1 MRNKQVGLLAVAVAA
16 IGLALVIGQGMM
28 GAPGSGYGY
37 GYGGMMGAPGSYGG
51 MMGGPGMGMGMMG
64 GPGMS
69 GMMGVYPPGARPIPE
84 EEARRRL
91 SDFAAR
97 VAPGARVK
105 DVMAFSQNYYAQI
118 VDASGR
124 GLAEVLVDRYSGVVF
139 PEPGPNM
146 MWRGAS
152 GYLGARPRY
161 DLEAAKGLALEFLE
175 GYLPKSRIFEE
186 QAFDG
191 YYTFDFGR
199 DSIEGMLSVNAYSG
213 EVWVHTWHGVYL
225 GAGEETH

>member
-1 MRNKQVGLLAVAVAA
+1 MRNQANRKNAVIAA
-16 IGLALVIGQGMM
+16 TVVLVLGLALVFGQGMM
-28 GAPGSGYGY
+28 GGYGAPGAGYGY
-37 GYGGMMGAPGSYGG
+37 GYGGMMG
-51 MMGGPGMGMGMMG
+51 GPGMGMG

-69 GMMGVYPPGARPIPE
+69 GMMGVYPPTARPISE
-84 EEARRRL
+84 DEARRRL
-91 SDFAAR
+91 ADFAAR
-97 VAPGARVK
+97 VAPGAEVK

-118 VDASGR
+118 VDREGR

-152 GYLGARPRY
+152 RYLGTQPRY
-161 DLEAAKGLALEFLE
+161 DIEAAKNLALEFLK
-175 GYLPKSRIFEE
+175 GYLPGSQILEE

-199 DSIEGMLSVNAYSG
+199 KGIEGMLSVNAYSG
-213 EVWVHTWHGVYL
+213 EVWVHTWHGVFL
-225 GAGEETH
+225 GERE

>member
-1 MRNKQVGLLAVAVAA
+1 MKRDLRQRNAVLAAAVVLVLG
-16 IGLALVIGQGMM
+16 IGYVIGQGMM
-28 GAPGSGYGY
+28 GGPGNGYGPMGGPGSGYG
-37 GYGGMMGAPGSYGG
+37 YGG
-51 MMGGPGMGMGMMG
+51 MMGGPGMGMG

-69 GMMGVYPPGARPIPE
+69 GMMGIYPPTARPIAE
-84 EEARRRL
+84 DEAKRRFE
-91 SDFAAR
+91 DFAAR
-97 VAPGARVK
+97 VAPGAKVK

-118 VDASGR
+118 VDEQGR

-152 GYLGARPRY
+152 RYLGTRPRY
-161 DLEAAKGLALEFLE
+161 DLEAAKGLALEFLK
-175 GYLPKSRIFEE
+175 GYLPGSRIYEE

-199 DSIEGMLSVNAYSG
+199 ERIEGMLSVNAYSG
-213 EVWVHTWHGVYL
+213 EVWVHTWHGVFL
-225 GAGEETH
+225 GERE

>member
-1 MRNKQVGLLAVAVAA
+1 MQRKQMGFLAVAIAA

-28 GAPGSGYGY
+28 GTPGSGYGY
-37 GYGGMMGAPGSYGG
+37 GYGGMMSAPGSYGG
-51 MMGGPGMGMGMMG
+51 MMGGPGMGMG

-69 GMMGVYPPGARPIPE
+69 GMMGVYPPSARPISE
-84 EEARRRL
+84 DEARRRF

-105 DVMAFSQNYYAQI
+105 DAMAFSQNYYAQI

-199 DSIEGMLSVNAYSG
+199 DSIEGMRSVNAYSG
-213 EVWVHTWHGVYL
+213 EVWVHTWHGVFL
-225 GAGEETH
+225 GEGE